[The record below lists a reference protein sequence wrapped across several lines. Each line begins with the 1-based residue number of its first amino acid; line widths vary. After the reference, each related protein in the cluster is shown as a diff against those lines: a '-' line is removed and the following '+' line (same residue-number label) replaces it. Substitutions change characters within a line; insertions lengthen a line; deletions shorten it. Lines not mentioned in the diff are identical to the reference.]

1 MRNIHIWHKN
11 LNFFWL
17 KGVPCHPTLFLASN
31 FRQLPFQHN
40 AWYDPENLGHE
51 KALTASQATLRRI
64 MIKLPHR
71 RTSVAQTPRVFGTI
85 FSATGHLEVLWF
97 SPWIKNSSLCITI
110 ELLCFQIALENFYK
124 TFLPMFEVFMNF
136 SYFFLIDKIAI
147 KKYL

>member
-1 MRNIHIWHKN
+1 MQFTVLNPCADPVLRGSQLTPHI
-11 LNFFWL
+11 FS
-17 KGVPCHPTLFLASN
+17 ASN
-31 FRQLPFQHN
+31 FKQLPFQHN

-64 MIKLPHR
+64 MMKLPHR

-97 SPWIKNSSLCITI
+97 SPWIKNSSLCIAI

-136 SYFFLIDKIAI
+136 SYFFLIHKIAN
-147 KKYL
+147 